1 MSNKII
7 DEQRR
12 ARNEFIK
19 LKQMQKGE
27 ISAESKSEE
36 IVPITF
42 KEKIQNYWYHFKWHT
57 IVSVLMSAFL
67 IVSVSQCVNKE
78 KIDMIVVMFAYS
90 MVTDSQTAQAEEYIE
105 QYATDVDDDGNVNVR
120 VVNCTFNYKSN
131 NKQYAMSILQKVQTM
146 IATEP
151 KAILYIVDEKAEKYI
166 NTITENGVFESET
179 KLLNEEFYSKCGGTE
194 EYETL
199 PEDLRIAYRKISGT
213 TMEKNELA
221 KKVHSAAKE
230 VYKKIPTKKTVAN

>member
-36 IVPITF
+36 ILPQTF
-42 KEKIQNYWYHFKWHT
+42 KEKLQNFWYHFKWHT
-57 IVSVLMSAFL
+57 ILSVLLIGVIAVSVA
-67 IVSVSQCVNKE
+67 QCATRE
-78 KIDMIVVMFAYS
+78 KQDMIVVMFAYS
-90 MVTDSQTAQAEEYIE
+90 MVADSQMSQVEEYIE
-105 QYATDVDDDGNVNVR
+105 QYATDIDNDGKVNVR
-120 VVNCTFNYKSN
+120 VVNCTFNQRSN
-131 NKQYAMSILQKVQTM
+131 NKQYTLSILQKVQAM

-166 NTITENGVFESET
+166 NTITENGVFESKT
-179 KLLNEEFYSKCGGTE
+179 KLLDEEFYSKCGGTE

-199 PEDLRIAYRKISGT
+199 PEGLKIAYRKISDT
-213 TMEKNELA
+213 TMEKNETA
-221 KKVHSAAKE
+221 QKVYEASKE
-230 VYKKIPTKKTVAN
+230 IYNKIPTKKTVAN

>member
-27 ISAESKSEE
+27 INCETKTEE
-36 IVPITF
+36 ILPQTF
-42 KEKIQNYWYHFKWHT
+42 KEKLQNYWYHFKWHT
-57 IVSVLMSAFL
+57 ILSVFL
-67 IVSVSQCVNKE
+67 IVVIAVSVTQCVNRE
-78 KIDMIVVMFAYS
+78 KQDMIVVMFAYS
-90 MVTDSQTAQAEEYIE
+90 MVTDSQMSQVEEYIE
-105 QYATDVDDDGNVNVR
+105 QYATDIDNDGKVNVR
-120 VVNCTFNYKSN
+120 VVNCTFNQRSN
-131 NKQYAMSILQKVQTM
+131 NKQYTLSILQKVQAM

-213 TMEKNELA
+213 TMGKNELA

>member
-57 IVSVLMSAFL
+57 ILSVFL
-67 IVSVSQCVNKE
+67 IVVIAVSVTQCVNRE
-78 KIDMIVVMFAYS
+78 KQDMIVVMFAYS
-90 MVTDSQTAQAEEYIE
+90 MVADSQMSRVEEYIE
-105 QYATDVDDDGNVNVR
+105 QYATDIDGNGKVAVQ
-120 VVNCTFNYKSN
+120 VVNCSFNQKSGN
-131 NKQYAMSILQKVQTM
+131 RQYAQAVLQKVQAM

-151 KAILYIVDEKAEKYI
+151 KAILYIVDENAEKYI

-179 KLLNEEFYSKCGGTE
+179 KLLSEEFYSKCGGTE

-199 PEDLRIAYRKISGT
+199 PEGLKIAYRKISDT

-230 VYKKIPTKKTVAN
+230 VYNKIPTKKTVAN